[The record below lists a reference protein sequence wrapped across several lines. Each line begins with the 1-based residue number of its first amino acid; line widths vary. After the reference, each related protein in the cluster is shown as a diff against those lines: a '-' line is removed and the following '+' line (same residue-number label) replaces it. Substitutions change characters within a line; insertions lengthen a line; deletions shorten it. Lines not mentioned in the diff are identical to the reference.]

1 MTQIS
6 RRHLTSLLAAATAT
20 AGLGPAWAQNYP
32 SRPIKLVVPFPP
44 GNMSD
49 LIGRKIADEL
59 QARQG
64 TTLVVDNRAGA
75 TGVIGV
81 QAVTS
86 AEPDGYTLLVSSN
99 SPLTVNPAVR
109 SDLPFDVMRDL
120 VPVALLGWTGFLIV
134 FSPEFP
140 AKTLAEAVAVMRK
153 EPGKYIAANPGTG
166 TTSHLITEMFSRL
179 TGTKLV
185 HAPYRGSGQALI
197 DVSQGRV
204 HMMIDAMT
212 SSLPQVRGNTVKALA
227 VLSQKRSP
235 LAPEIPSIP
244 EMNIPEIA
252 QFEAMAWTGLLAPA
266 RVPPQVIAYW
276 NERSNTLLQDTRF
289 IEALRVMNVEA
300 PPPGS
305 PECLRDLMQAEL
317 KRWTE
322 LARDANIQAAPQ

>member
-1 MTQIS
+1 MKQIS
-6 RRHLTSLLAAATAT
+6 RRHFASLLAGATAT
-20 AGLGPAWAQNYP
+20 AGLRPAWAQNYP

-49 LIGRKIADEL
+49 LIGRKLADEL

-235 LAPEIPSIP
+235 LAPDIPSIP
-244 EMNIPEIA
+244 ETNIPAIA
-252 QFEAMAWTGLLAPA
+252 QFEAMAWTGLLAPS
-266 RVPPQVIAYW
+266 RVSPQVITYW

-289 IEALRVMNVEA
+289 IEALRIMNVEA
-300 PPPGS
+300 APPGS
-305 PECLRDLMQAEL
+305 PERLRELMQAEL
-317 KRWTE
+317 KRWTD
-322 LARDANIQAAPQ
+322 LAREANIQAAPQ

>member
-1 MTQIS
+1 MKQIS
-6 RRHLTSLLAAATAT
+6 RRHFTSVMAGVAAM
-20 AGLGPAWAQNYP
+20 AGLRPAWAQNYP

-235 LAPEIPSIP
+235 LAPDIPCIP
-244 EMNIPEIA
+244 ETNIPEIA
-252 QFEAMAWTGLLAPA
+252 QFEAMAWTGLLAPS
-266 RVPPQVIAYW
+266 RVSPQVIAYW

-300 PPPGS
+300 APPGS
-305 PECLRDLMQAEL
+305 PERLRELMQAEL

-322 LARDANIQAAPQ
+322 LAREANIQAAPQ

>member
-1 MTQIS
+1 
-6 RRHLTSLLAAATAT
+6 
-20 AGLGPAWAQNYP
+20 
-32 SRPIKLVVPFPP
+32 
-44 GNMSD
+44 MSD
-49 LIGRKIADEL
+49 LIGRRLAEEL

-81 QAVTS
+81 QAVTA

-120 VPVALLGWTGFLIV
+120 APVALLGWTGFLVV

-140 AKTLAEAVAVMRK
+140 ARTLAEAVAVMRA

-166 TTSHLITEMFSRL
+166 TAGHLITEMFSRL
-179 TGTKLV
+179 TGAKLV

-197 DVSQGRV
+197 DLSQGRV

-235 LAPEIPSIP
+235 LAPEIPSMP
-244 EMNIPEIA
+244 ETGVAEVS
-252 QFEAMAWTGLLAPA
+252 QFEAMAWTGLLAPS
-266 RVPPQVIAYW
+266 RVAPEVVAYW
-276 NERSNTLLQDTRF
+276 NERSNTLLRDA
-289 IEALRVMNVEA
+289 ALRRRRFA
-300 PPPGS
+300 P
-305 PECLRDLMQAEL
+305 
-317 KRWTE
+317 
-322 LARDANIQAAPQ
+322 